1 MAFVIKY
8 EVAEGTGSYLATKDF
23 PTKLPRFGATLEK
36 TPRFATM
43 REASDVIHLRMPL
56 VAAAC
61 CEIEEVP

>member
-8 EVAEGTGSYLATKDF
+8 EVTEGKGSYLATKDF
-23 PTKLPRFGATLEK
+23 PPKLPRFGATLAA